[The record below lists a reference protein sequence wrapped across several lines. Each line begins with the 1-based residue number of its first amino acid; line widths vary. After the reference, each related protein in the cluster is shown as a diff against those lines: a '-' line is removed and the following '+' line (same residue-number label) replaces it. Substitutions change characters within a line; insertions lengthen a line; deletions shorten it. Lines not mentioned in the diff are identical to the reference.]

1 MSLGCQSG
9 RPRTSTALER
19 IGAETLRR
27 ASAAG
32 VCYHLASASRNAPG
46 PLAQSCFVVVGSQR
60 GVARISGRKASDP
73 QAGRAEGRADRYVRS
88 YQSMVWRRPARNSVR
103 ARKPK

>member
-46 PLAQSCFVVVGSQR
+46 PLAQSCFVVGSQR
-60 GVARISGRKASDP
+60 GVERISGRKASGP
-73 QAGRAEGRADRYVRS
+73 RWSLRN
-88 YQSMVWRRPARNSVR
+88 PAYLL
-103 ARKPK
+103 